1 MLMIRCLLAGFML
14 CILPLGVNY
23 SQTKPATPDRYLVF
37 FLTNTTVQQA
47 GERSTGKDAND
58 AYSFVGEIPHL
69 FGPLN
74 PDSPVKYAFGL
85 PGPMLLTQSPQ
96 QMREQ
101 VNQAFDL
108 AEQYNVPVYFQ
119 LDDINNYTSEFGND
133 AHPKF
138 YEEPE
143 WCEWVGQPA
152 DGDSQ
157 GGRSF
162 DRLPRYWF
170 NWGAWRFSPAFPN
183 LASPGFNRFVKKQLA
198 EGVLPALV
206 DRYELLKAG
215 GKEYLFAGMAIGW
228 ETHIPDYSGD
238 NPIYAVNPNAL
249 PFSKHQN
256 DRMAPWEASKYGY
269 AALHTLGIKSYDR
282 EALYRVIRNYSAS
295 LARVVF
301 EAGIPKHKIFT
312 HTIGLKSVRPEL
324 ETTFAPPIWVAVNP
338 YSTPGFTMSPETCPY
353 DLEVIKSE
361 ISRADSTQKHFANAE
376 GYARG
381 LNKDVETASAY
392 LNSMFNQGA
401 LITTVFG
408 WGRESA
414 TSAFA
419 VSHSPYSPFVIAAKE
434 LFENDR

>member
-1 MLMIRCLLAGFML
+1 MMIIRCRWAGFVL
-14 CILPLGVNY
+14 CLLPLGVSY
-23 SQTKPATPDRYLVF
+23 SQTKPANPDRYIVF

-47 GERSTGKDAND
+47 GERSTGKDANG
-58 AYSFVGEIPHL
+58 AWSFVGEISHL
-69 FGPLN
+69 FGPLK
-74 PDSPVKYAFGL
+74 PDSPIKYAFGL

-133 AHPKF
+133 ARPKF

-143 WCEWVGQPA
+143 WCEWVRQPS
-152 DGDSQ
+152 DGDAW
-157 GGRSF
+157 GGQSF
-162 DRLPRYWF
+162 SRLPRYWF

-198 EGVLPALV
+198 DGMLQALIR
-206 DRYELLKAG
+206 RYELLKEA
-215 GKEYLFAGMAIGW
+215 GKEYLFAGVAIGW
-228 ETHIPDYSGD
+228 ETHIPDYSAD
-238 NPIYAVNPNAL
+238 NPIYAIKSHAL

-256 DRMAPWEASKYGY
+256 DSMAVWEASKYGY
-269 AALHTLGIKSYDR
+269 AALHTLGINSYDR
-282 EALYRVIRNYSAS
+282 EALYHVIQNYSAS
-295 LARVVF
+295 LAKVVF

-312 HTIGLKSVRPEL
+312 HIVGIRSARPEL
-324 ETTFAPPIWVAVNP
+324 ETTFAPPIWVAVNL

-361 ISRADSTQKHFANAE
+361 ISRADSSQKYFANAE

-381 LNKDVETASAY
+381 LDRDFETASAY
-392 LNSMFNQGA
+392 LNSMFDQGA

-419 VSHSPYSPFVIAAKE
+419 VSHSPDSPFVIAAKE
-434 LFENDR
+434 LLKKDR